1 MNDFLAPILGLF
13 AVGFLSY
20 LAIQQMTKKP
30 KQQKRWVRPELHSES
45 ESKSQSPFLAAYWN
59 RCLDSTVGWV
69 NEAADLKAWDKKA
82 KESLAIGVC
91 NGAVYEPKLKT
102 N

>member
-1 MNDFLAPILGLF
+1 MNDFLVPIIGLF

-45 ESKSQSPFLAAYWN
+45 ESKS
-59 RCLDSTVGWV
+59 
-69 NEAADLKAWDKKA
+69 
-82 KESLAIGVC
+82 
-91 NGAVYEPKLKT
+91 
-102 N
+102 